1 MKDKKDI
8 KIFWFKILKNEFTKQ
23 VVKEFVFKN
32 ISFNDMKIDL
42 IKKSPSLI
50 YEVEKM
56 NKLGELAVYTR
67 ARTSLNSYGTPISG
81 FRKCVDFYPFIN

>member
-1 MKDKKDI
+1 
-8 KIFWFKILKNEFTKQ
+8 
-23 VVKEFVFKN
+23 
-32 ISFNDMKIDL
+32 MKIDL